1 MRGAREHL
9 DHGDSIGQPPARLQ
23 PIGPGP
29 GSASPRGGGRS
40 PGVDLL
46 PSTGWRTSSPSGG
59 AEIDRLQRTL
69 DSVREQSEN
78 LQAALEGN
86 RRIGMAIG
94 ILTATRR
101 LTDAAASEC
110 LRQAGNV
117 RDLELRV
124 AAEEVIDQG
133 ALD

>member
-1 MRGAREHL
+1 MTAGT
-9 DHGDSIGQPPARLQ
+9 
-23 PIGPGP
+23 GP
-29 GSASPRGGGRS
+29 ASPRGGGRS

-59 AEIDRLQRTL
+59 AEVDRLQRTL

-86 RRIGMAIG
+86 RRIGRAIG

-101 LTDAAASEC
+101 LTDEAASEC
-110 LRQAGNV
+110 LRQASNV
-117 RDLELRV
+117 RDLTLRV
-124 AAEEVIDQG
+124 GAEEVIDPG
-133 ALD
+133 TLD